1 MAETFSQVARESAA
15 RYATQEAITSALEVL
30 GAKADL
36 PLDELDV
43 GRRLALTGQF
53 VRGLRN
59 IGVADATRLEHDLF
73 EALDAAPTSRRGF
86 VVKDAI
92 SLVTVRNHIQQLTTA
107 LGVPWSQGMQ
117 VQSAIS
123 DVVRFLSQHGGGRIE
138 TLAYEDSIHVEV
150 WSNQALG
157 YVSLEFAAQTP
168 TWLVA
173 VASLA
178 RDFRARRAHEGTHL
192 EFSIDMR
199 TPKAA

>member
-15 RYATQEAITSALEVL
+15 RYANQQSITSALEAL
-30 GAKADL
+30 GAKAEL

-59 IGVADATRLEHDLF
+59 VGVADAARLEHALL
-73 EALDAAPTSRRGF
+73 EALDAAPTGRREF
-86 VVKDAI
+86 VIKDAI

-107 LGVPWSQGMQ
+107 LGIPWSESMQ

-123 DVVRFLSQHGGGRIE
+123 DVVRFLSQQGGGRIE
-138 TLAYEDSIHVEV
+138 TLAYADSIHFEV
-150 WSNQALG
+150 WSNRGLG
-157 YVSLEFAAQTP
+157 HVSVEFPAQTP
-168 TWLVA
+168 PWLVA

-192 EFSIDMR
+192 DFSIDLR